1 MGCATAL
8 LAGVTALV
16 WIRRKPSPYL
26 LVGWLWFAGMLVP
39 LLGIVG
45 VAAHAMA
52 DRYMYLPGIGLTVAV
67 VWCVARTAERLA
79 VRPGLL
85 ASAAA
90 LVIAAL
96 SIDSWIQ
103 TTYWHD
109 DLSLW
114 EHALASTEDNYKARY
129 SLAIGLIMAQR
140 PDEAIEQY
148 RLAEQ
153 WKRTPYLL
161 NNLAV
166 LLMSRGRL
174 DEAIAEFRQA
184 ADLAPNVGQSHAN
197 LAIAL
202 AAKGDLD
209 AAEPEFLRAIELD
222 PSLLQAHLGLA
233 ALYEREE
240 KTAAALG
247 QYQEVLKIDPNQ
259 PEAKA
264 ALDRL

>member
-1 MGCATAL
+1 MAGGRATAL
-8 LAGVTALV
+8 LAGVTALA

-85 ASAAA
+85 AFAAA
-90 LVIAAL
+90 LVITAL

-166 LLMSRGRL
+166 LLMS
-174 DEAIAEFRQA
+174 A
-184 ADLAPNVGQSHAN
+184 AGST
-197 LAIAL
+197 
-202 AAKGDLD
+202 
-209 AAEPEFLRAIELD
+209 RR
-222 PSLLQAHLGLA
+222 SLNSA
-233 ALYEREE
+233 RRP
-240 KTAAALG
+240 TS
-247 QYQEVLKIDPNQ
+247 P
-259 PEAKA
+259 PTSAKA
-264 ALDRL
+264 TRIWPSPWRQKEISTRPSRNS